1 MLRKIALALVAI
13 VVIAVLAVL
22 GLASTKPDTMRI
34 ERKGTT
40 AAAPAT
46 VYAILN
52 DFHRFH
58 EWSPWQ
64 KLDPD
69 MKVDISGAL
78 AGTGSSYHWS
88 GNAEAGE
95 GRMTITDS
103 QPDTRITMDLEFIKP
118 FEAKN
123 TAEFML
129 APAGSGT
136 EVTWVMSGKNN
147 MMSKVMSV
155 FMNMD
160 AMVGKDF
167 TEGLSNLAR
176 VAEREPAPA
185 AADSSAV
192 PTRS

>member
-1 MLRKIALALVAI
+1 MLKKLVMALGAV

-22 GLASTKPDTMRI
+22 GIASTKPDTMRI
-34 ERKGTT
+34 ERKGSTT
-40 AAAPAT
+40 AAPAT

-64 KLDPD
+64 KLDPN
-69 MKVDISGAL
+69 MKVDIQGGP
-78 AGTGSSYHWS
+78 GTGSVYHWS

-103 QPDTRITMDLEFIKP
+103 QPDSHVGMDLEFIKP
-118 FEAKN
+118 FESKS
-123 TAEFML
+123 TAEFLL
-129 APAGSGT
+129 APSGNGT
-136 EVTWVMSGKNN
+136 EVTWVMNSKNN
-147 MMSKVMSV
+147 MMSKVMLV

-176 VAEREPAPA
+176 VAEREPAPMATDSTA
-185 AADSSAV
+185 A

>member
-1 MLRKIALALVAI
+1 MLKKIVMALFAV
-13 VVIAVLAVL
+13 VVIAILAVL
-22 GLASTKPDTMRI
+22 GIASMKPDTMRI

-69 MKVDISGAL
+69 MKVDIQG
-78 AGTGSSYHWS
+78 GPGIGSVYHWS

-95 GRMTITDS
+95 GRMTITDT
-103 QPDTRITMDLEFIKP
+103 QPDSHVGMDLEFIKP
-118 FEAKN
+118 FESKN
-123 TAEFML
+123 TCEFTL
-129 APAGSGT
+129 APSGSGT
-136 EVTWVMSGKNN
+136 EVTWVMNSKNN
-147 MMSKVMSV
+147 MMSKVMCV
-155 FMNMD
+155 FMDMD
-160 AMVGKDF
+160 KMVGKDF

-185 AADSSAV
+185 TTDSTAA
-192 PTRS
+192 PTQS

>member
-1 MLRKIALALVAI
+1 MLKKLVMAFAAV

-22 GLASTKPDTMRI
+22 GIASTKPDTMRI

-69 MKVDISGAL
+69 MKVDIQGGP
-78 AGTGSSYHWS
+78 GTGSVYHWS

-103 QPDTRITMDLEFIKP
+103 QPDSHVGMDLEFIKP
-118 FEAKN
+118 FESKN
-123 TAEFML
+123 TCEFIL
-129 APAGSGT
+129 APSGNGT
-136 EVTWVMSGKNN
+136 EVTWVMNSKNN
-147 MMSKVMSV
+147 MMSKVMGV
-155 FMNMD
+155 FMDMD
-160 AMVGKDF
+160 TMVGKDF

-185 AADSSAV
+185 ATDSTAA
-192 PTRS
+192 PTQS

>member
-1 MLRKIALALVAI
+1 MLKKLVMAFAAV
-13 VVIAVLAVL
+13 VVIAVLRVL
-22 GLASTKPDTMRI
+22 GIASTKPDTMRI

-69 MKVDISGAL
+69 MKVDIQGGP
-78 AGTGSSYHWS
+78 GTGSVYHWS

-103 QPDTRITMDLEFIKP
+103 QPDSHVGMDLEFIKP
-118 FEAKN
+118 FE
-123 TAEFML
+123 
-129 APAGSGT
+129 S
-136 EVTWVMSGKNN
+136 
-147 MMSKVMSV
+147 
-155 FMNMD
+155 
-160 AMVGKDF
+160 
-167 TEGLSNLAR
+167 
-176 VAEREPAPA
+176 
-185 AADSSAV
+185 
-192 PTRS
+192 